1 MMLFQTAFAMSRHVM
16 FPVVTMVV
24 LLLSGV
30 QVTAQ
35 PSQKPLLSRYGGGVS
50 PNLMV
55 TMDDSGSMA
64 FRHMPESTFDGGTF
78 LTSNPVGGH
87 TVRWDPMDT
96 YQTNV
101 NFVGTVPGNISST
114 NYVLRALRSPD
125 TNTIFYNPE
134 IRYRPWFQVD
144 VSGNAVRRP
153 NSPPTKAYIDPLV
166 TTGAAG
172 TYIDLTQTLAQS
184 PVTATQVNAG
194 SFVVGTV
201 YTIISRGPSGN
212 RTSFTSIGAESNS
225 GGTVFIATGAGT
237 GGGSAYIGGYLPGW
251 CYANATNYTGT
262 GTGAGGGCETPT
274 GSFTHDPGVYFRLN
288 KTGGVYGAVSDYTKY
303 TGYTINGPSS
313 TTFTKYEKRDDC
325 VALSNLCNQAEE
337 RQNFANW
344 FTYYRTRNLLAR
356 GSMGEAFSEVTL
368 SNFRLGYGRI
378 NSSSTSIDDVYTKTI
393 QSGVR
398 DFNSTRRVEFFS
410 WLDALPANSGTPLR
424 RAMNDV
430 GQYYSRTDS
439 KGPWTDNPGQTGNV
453 VADNKTCRRSYQIMM
468 TDGYWND
475 STTGWNPDVSAIGN
489 IDNNIGPA
497 ISGGYTYQPVR
508 PYKDGSSDMLADF
521 AMKYWYSDLQP
532 DTNNKV
538 VASTT
543 NPAYWQN
550 MVNFTV
556 GLGVRGTLN
565 PKTDLS
571 ALSSDPPTKVWGSD
585 EIDDLWHAALNS
597 RGEFFS
603 AKDPTEL
610 ASAIRTSLGQAVQ
623 RELREAGVAAAA
635 TTLQTSNRKY
645 VPMYRTGDWTGDV
658 QSIALDANG
667 QPGALIW
674 NAEAKLPLWSQR
686 KIFTWDTGLS
696 TPAAVSFTWATIS
709 SANQSALG
717 SIGTTY
723 TNGLVDFLRGN
734 RAQEGAG
741 QPFRQRNGVLGDFIN
756 GTPVLVK
763 GNVDLKYGT
772 LPTIGA
778 TYNAFLVQK
787 SSRTAVLFSGSNDGM
802 LHAFK
807 DTLGATVTEDGKEV
821 FAYVPRT
828 VYENLPKL
836 TDKNYGTTLPHQ
848 FFVDGALQETDAY
861 VKAPGASVASW
872 RNYLVGSF
880 GAGGRGVYA
889 LDVTDTSNL
898 GAATIRWEL
907 NSSNDSDLG
916 YVYSPIGVGVLPNGK
931 WVAVFGNGYFSDA
944 GKAVLFVVDLET
956 ASINKLTVDAGPGN
970 GLGGVAIQKDSQGY
984 ITALFAGDI
993 KGQLWKM
1000 NYDATASSGFSIS
1013 GGLPFF
1019 RAYDS
1024 ASQPQPITQ
1033 APVIAD
1039 HPLGGTLVAFG
1050 SGQLLT
1056 EADANN
1062 GAVQTIYGVRDLA
1075 GDTTPRPLTRSQ
1087 LIPRTIGVFTGAN
1100 AQNFYD
1106 VSGVAVNW
1114 ATSQGWFLDLS
1125 NSTAGVIAAGM
1136 RMIYPAQLVSSKI
1149 ALFGLVAPAQNV
1161 LVCDSATAP
1170 GINLFIPLLTGQNP
1184 EYPMFDTNGDGIIDA
1199 VDKNSTGF
1207 ATNADGI
1214 DVFLKGDNKDTGGGV
1229 CLPGFHRGVDVS
1241 TGSSTMTC
1249 IEDEV
1254 TPPGTTAKSI
1264 KDRAWRRIINP
1275 PIR

>member
-1 MMLFQTAFAMSRHVM
+1 MMLFQTAFAMSRRVA
-16 FPVVTMVV
+16 FFALTMAV
-24 LLLSGV
+24 LLSPGK
-30 QVTAQ
+30 QVHAQ
-35 PSQKPLLSRYGGGVS
+35 PSQNPLLSRDGGGVS
-50 PNLMV
+50 PNLMII
-55 TMDDSGSMA
+55 MDDSGSMSWS
-64 FRHMPESTFDGGTF
+64 HMPESTVYTGSYT
-78 LTSNPVGGH
+78 TANPVGSNGVRLDPGESSSAIVNFDGSLAGTPGTSNYRQKLMRSADANTIYYNPAVRYQPWALAAGGRMANS
-87 TVRWDPMDT
+87 TVTAAPRDPMN
-96 YQTNV
+96 Q
-101 NFVGTVPGNISST
+101 
-114 NYVLRALRSPD
+114 
-125 TNTIFYNPE
+125 
-134 IRYRPWFQVD
+134 
-144 VSGNAVRRP
+144 
-153 NSPPTKAYIDPLV
+153 
-166 TTGAAG
+166 AAG
-172 TYIDLTQTLAQS
+172 GTIDLTNIR
-184 PVTATQVNAG
+184 V
-194 SFVVGTV
+194 
-201 YTIISRGPSGN
+201 
-212 RTSFTSIGAESNS
+212 
-225 GGTVFIATGAGT
+225 IATSQT
-237 GGGSAYIGGYLPGW
+237 W
-251 CYANATNYTGT
+251 CYSGADTNCQSRSNINYDPGLYYVLGKDASGSYKDPAVASNYT
-262 GTGAGGGCETPT
+262 EY
-274 GSFTHDPGVYFRLN
+274 S
-288 KTGGVYGAVSDYTKY
+288 
-303 TGYTINGPSS
+303 INSAAS
-313 TTFTKYEKRDDC
+313 TTYSKASTRTDC
-325 VALSNLCNQAEE
+325 AGATCTQTEE

-356 GSMGEAFSEVTL
+356 GSIGEAFSEVAL

-378 NSSSTSIDDVYTKTI
+378 NSSSTSIDGVSTETI
-393 QSGVR
+393 QAGVR
-398 DFNSTRRVEFFS
+398 DFDSTRKSAFFS
-410 WLDALPANSGTPLR
+410 WLYALPASGGTPLR

-453 VADNKTCRRSYQIMM
+453 VADNKTCRRSYQIMV

-475 STTGWNPDVSAIGN
+475 STSGRNRDLDPIGN
-489 IDNNIGPA
+489 IDNNTGPA
-497 ISGGYTYQPVR
+497 ISGGYKYLAVR
-508 PYKDGSSDMLADF
+508 PYKDGNSDTLADF

-532 DTNNKV
+532 ATNNKV

-550 MVNFTV
+550 MVNFMV
-556 GLGVRGTLN
+556 GLGVRGSLN
-565 PKTDLS
+565 P
-571 ALSSDPPTKVWGSD
+571 SSDLNALTDGTKSWGSD
-585 EIDDLWHAALNS
+585 QIDDLWHAALNS

-610 ASAIRTSLGQAVQ
+610 AAAIRSSLGQTTQ

-667 QPGALIW
+667 QPGAVIW

-696 TPAAVSFTWATIS
+696 TPSAVSFSWSTIS

-717 SIGTTY
+717 SVGTTY

-778 TYNAFLVQK
+778 TYNAFLAQK
-787 SSRTAVLFSGSNDGM
+787 SSRAAVLFSGSNDGM

-807 DTLGATVTEDGKEV
+807 DTLGTAVTEDGKEV
-821 FAYVPRT
+821 FAFVPRT
-828 VYENLPKL
+828 VYANLSKL
-836 TDKNYGTTLPHQ
+836 TDKNYGTTTLLHQ

-889 LDVTDTSNL
+889 LDVTDTANL

-916 YVYSPIGVGVLPNGK
+916 YVYSPIEVGVLPSGK

-1075 GDTTPRPLTRSQ
+1075 GDPTPRPLTRSQ

-1125 NSTAGVIAAGM
+1125 NSTSGVIAAGM

-1161 LVCDSATAP
+1161 LVCDSATAS

-1184 EYPMFDTNGDGIIDA
+1184 DYPMFDTNGDGIINTGDI
-1199 VDKNSTGF
+1199 NSAGF